1 VLCRRHHRLVHE
13 GGAHI
18 VPAGGG
24 VFDFFRRDGRPI
36 PASPR
41 LRRGG
46 GLRIVPADPRSLG
59 EGDRYDLGLTID
71 ALLGAKELERL
82 RLGRYGEDCLGVAA

>member
-1 VLCRRHHRLVHE
+1 LVHE